1 MIETLKKNIKNRA
14 WWIALISALIV
25 LGKIW
30 GIDLT
35 DYIGKDWQNTVNS
48 VCTIAILL
56 GISVDTTSQNIGGA
70 TNEAIQE
77 TSQRENNTT
86 IETQT
91 EDATTAVNNEVSQNS
106 VESIDI
112 TVQKLE
118 QIKTILNQ

>member
-35 DYIGKDWQNTVNS
+35 DYIGKDWQNTVNTI
-48 VCTIAILL
+48 CTIAILL
-56 GISVDTTSQNIGGA
+56 GISIDTTTQNIGGIPNEVVQEA
-70 TNEAIQE
+70 TQ
-77 TSQRENNTT
+77 SENNTT

-91 EDATTAVNNEVSQNS
+91 EATTTAINNDVTQNS
-106 VESIDI
+106 AKKEQLQSL
-112 TVQKLE
+112 VQ
-118 QIKTILNQ
+118 QINTIINE